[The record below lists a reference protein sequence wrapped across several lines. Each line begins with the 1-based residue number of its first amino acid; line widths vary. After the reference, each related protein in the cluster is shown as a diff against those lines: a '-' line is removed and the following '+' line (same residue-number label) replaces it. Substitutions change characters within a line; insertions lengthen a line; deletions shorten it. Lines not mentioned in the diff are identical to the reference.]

1 MATEENVN
9 PTEGQEQE
17 NDYRETLLVR
27 NPDSGQVEAVS
38 KLITK
43 GDRREVHTVQPLAKN
58 RPAFYPFRSSNA
70 VAAFIRGFKSQKDN
84 PIQFQFLKVPIL
96 SVGKIVT
103 SLGKLVSNPKSEEGW
118 ETYNKYVVNTAELEQ
133 VKYDKAEI
141 PRAELQ
147 ELGIDFDAL
156 PQRTQRS
163 LMLGLPTRELFPATV
178 QLSDH
183 GTTTG
188 LFNLSFYRDHNDE
201 LKFRLDTPLVQPEY
215 EREEYASEITPDDKA
230 LLARGKTLQHL
241 VTVHNSITGEAERC
255 HVAFNPSTNRLVA
268 VPHRDVKI
276 PEFAEGRRI
285 DDAGQKILR
294 SGGSI
299 PLEGCTA
306 YGDTENTYK
315 GILNYDVYRGRYT
328 ISDPVY
334 DKPYVPKYLRDQL
347 SDADVKTLLAGGQV
361 SADQV
366 KDSFGEPMKNKVLYV
381 NPRDNRTYSRF
392 LSRQERSEAAE
403 ASHQAT
409 QGADES
415 QQGRGRKR

>member
-1 MATEENVN
+1 M
-9 PTEGQEQE
+9 
-17 NDYRETLLVR
+17 
-27 NPDSGQVEAVS
+27 
-38 KLITK
+38 
-43 GDRREVHTVQPLAKN
+43 
-58 RPAFYPFRSSNA
+58 
-70 VAAFIRGFKSQKDN
+70 
-84 PIQFQFLKVPIL
+84 
-96 SVGKIVT
+96 
-103 SLGKLVSNPKSEEGW
+103 
-118 ETYNKYVVNTAELEQ
+118 
-133 VKYDKAEI
+133 
-141 PRAELQ
+141 
-147 ELGIDFDAL
+147 
-156 PQRTQRS
+156 
-163 LMLGLPTRELFPATV
+163 
-178 QLSDH
+178 
-183 GTTTG
+183 
-188 LFNLSFYRDHNDE
+188 
-201 LKFRLDTPLVQPEY
+201 QPEY

-347 SDADVKTLLAGGQV
+347 SDADVKALLAGDQV
-361 SADQV
+361 SADHV

-403 ASHQAT
+403 ASHQAS